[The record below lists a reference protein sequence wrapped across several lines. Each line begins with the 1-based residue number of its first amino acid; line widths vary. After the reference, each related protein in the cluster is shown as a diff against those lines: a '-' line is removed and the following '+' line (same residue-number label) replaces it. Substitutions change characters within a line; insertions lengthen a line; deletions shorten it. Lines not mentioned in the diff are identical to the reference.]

1 MPLQDLVYDQLAD
14 LAVFC
19 EPSPV
24 KLWHWRFPV
33 DLKHVII
40 RILDGLQHEP
50 DNATLHVYIDVPA
63 EAPDGY
69 FSQVREELE
78 KELKEYEHEF
88 QQVGVAI
95 PARQPEKGTFAEK
108 LARRVDTVVAAFP
121 KDSGSMLI
129 ILDPGAIPDPAGFA
143 GGIKALVAAAQ
154 HEKTKFLLLDVGSA
168 PELTKLREAGAA
180 FTGQDFQLNPVA
192 IEKQVKADLASGKL
206 NDAEKRQYT
215 AMAGSFAFANRNLD
229 EATKYQTEAVKLAE
243 QNGDPA
249 DTAVA
254 LYNLGNTHLKAQR
267 LPDAE
272 KTFERAAELAL
283 EADRKNLLG
292 MTLLNLGV
300 TYSRQGRIDDAVKT
314 LDVGRQA
321 FAAEAQL
328 PGEIHALDTKAA
340 ALFEAKKN
348 PEAEA
353 AWREALLLVLNIK
366 NPDMAELKKS
376 TRDDLFDKLERF
388 YKATGQND
396 KVRDL
401 AVERKT

>member
-33 DLKHVII
+33 DLKHAIMKM
-40 RILDGLQHEP
+40 LDGIQHER
-50 DNATLHVYIDVPA
+50 DNANLFVYVDIPA

-78 KELKEYEHEF
+78 KELLEYEQEY
-88 QQVGVAI
+88 QQAGVVI
-95 PARQPEKGTFAEK
+95 PPRKPEKGTFAEK
-108 LARRVDTVVAAFP
+108 LARRIDAVTAAFP
-121 KDSGSMLI
+121 EESGSMVL
-129 ILDPGAIPDPAGFA
+129 ILDPGEIPDPAGFA
-143 GGIKALVAAAQ
+143 QGLKALVAAAK
-154 HEKTKFLLLDVGSA
+154 HDKTKFLLLDVGSA
-168 PELTKLREAGAA
+168 PEIEKLREAGDA

-206 NDAEKRQYT
+206 SDGEKRQYT

-229 EATKYQTEAVKLAE
+229 EATKHQTEAVKLAE
-243 QNGDPA
+243 KNGEPA
-249 DTAVA
+249 DVAVA

-267 LPDAE
+267 LPEAE
-272 KTFERAAELAL
+272 KTFERAAEMAL
-283 EADRKNLLG
+283 EADRKSLLG

-300 TYSRQGRIDDAVKT
+300 TFSRQGRLEDAVQT

-321 FAAEAQL
+321 FAAESQL

-340 ALFEAKKN
+340 TLFEAKKN

-353 AWREALLLVLNIK
+353 AWREALLLVLDMK
-366 NPDMAELKKS
+366 NPNVANLKTS
-376 TRDDLFDKLERF
+376 IRDDLFDKLERF

-396 KVRDL
+396 KLRSL
-401 AVERKT
+401 SAERKA